1 MADRTLF
8 RLRDIIDA
16 VDQIEKILDDK
27 SFVDVV
33 SDRLLRAGF
42 ERFLE
47 IISEASRHIPSE
59 LKDAAPG
66 IPWPDV
72 AAIGNHLRHAYHRVD
87 FEILWRIYED
97 GELYELRDAAMKFLE
112 AHR

>member
-1 MADRTLF
+1 MSDRTVF
-8 RLRDIIDA
+8 RLRDITDA

-27 SFVDVV
+27 TFTEVV
-33 SDRLLRAGF
+33 SDRLLCAGF

-47 IISEASRHIPSE
+47 IISEASRHIPTE
-59 LKDAAPG
+59 LKDAAPE

-87 FEILWRIYED
+87 FQILWRIYED
-97 GELYELRDAAMKFLE
+97 GELYALRAAAKKLLE
-112 AHR
+112 THR

>member
-1 MADRTLF
+1 MADRTVF

-16 VDQIEKILDDK
+16 IDQIEHLLDGK
-27 SFVDVV
+27 TFPDVFT
-33 SDRLLRAGF
+33 DRVQRAAF

-47 IISEASRHIPSE
+47 ILSEASRHIPDA
-59 LKDAAPG
+59 LKEEAPE
-66 IPWPDV
+66 IPWAEI

-97 GELYELRDAAMKFLE
+97 GELIALRAATVRFLV
-112 AHR
+112 ARG